1 MSVII
6 YLQFMA
12 QQQLLKQ
19 KSSVYQILDEY
30 KKQLT
35 ENLEQYTHVPKIST
49 ISSQSTQES
58 SISEIIRTYGK
69 QFTQIRKQYT
79 DGRSGRCVMGVIMSY
94 YGWDGKCITNAER
107 RLYAAL
113 VALRQAGISK
123 ELLIDLNDSGA
134 SFDQIADYLDR
145 YCELANTKSQSSTS
159 RPLNSD

>member
-1 MSVII
+1 
-6 YLQFMA
+6 MA

-19 KSSVYQILDEY
+19 ESSVSEVLSNH

-35 ENLEQYTHVPKIST
+35 RNIEQHTDERHMNTLNQQSNL
-49 ISSQSTQES
+49 ES
-58 SISEIIRTYGK
+58 SISQIIRTYGK

-79 DGRSGRCVMGVIMSY
+79 DGVGGRCVMGVIMSY

-123 ELLIDLNDSGA
+123 ELLIELNDSGA
-134 SFDQIADYLDR
+134 TFDEIADYLDNIKNR
-145 YCELANTKSQSSTS
+145 
-159 RPLNSD
+159 

>member
-1 MSVII
+1 LLS
-6 YLQFMA
+6 LA

-19 KSSVYQILDEY
+19 KSSVSQILVAY

-35 ENLEQYTHVPKIST
+35 ENLEQYAHVPNIT
-49 ISSQSTQES
+49 ISHQSNQES

-79 DGRSGRCVMGVIMSY
+79 DGHSGRCVMGVIMSY

-123 ELLIDLNDSGA
+123 ELLIELNDSGA

-145 YCELANTKSQSSTS
+145 FCEPTNTTS
-159 RPLNSD
+159 

>member
-1 MSVII
+1 
-6 YLQFMA
+6 MA

-19 KSSVYQILDEY
+19 ESSVSEVLSNH

-35 ENLEQYTHVPKIST
+35 RNIEQHTDERHMNTLNQQSNL
-49 ISSQSTQES
+49 ES
-58 SISEIIRTYGK
+58 SISQIIRTYGK

-79 DGRSGRCVMGVIMSY
+79 DGLGGRCVMGVIMSY

-123 ELLIDLNDSGA
+123 ELLIELNDSGA
-134 SFDQIADYLDR
+134 TFEEIADYLDR
-145 YCELANTKSQSSTS
+145 THGLG
-159 RPLNSD
+159 NSNR